1 MCCLYAY
8 CISVY
13 FELCTVSITC
23 ICEVFLVGVLL
34 FTHMFKFLCPVA
46 VAVLCHVFYR
56 DWCISRQLWW
66 GHRIPAYFVRV
77 QGEVKLDRNDPLNN
91 NRWFVA
97 RTEDEAR
104 IAAATKLQCAEV
116 DI

>member
-1 MCCLYAY
+1 MYGVYYLYLLSLSYLGPVIYVICLNFH
-8 CISVY
+8 VPWLWLW
-13 FELCTVSITC
+13 LCY
-23 ICEVFLVGVLL
+23 
-34 FTHMFKFLCPVA
+34 
-46 VAVLCHVFYR
+46 VFYR

-97 RTEDEAR
+97 RTEHEAR